1 MPRRMKN
8 GGEAIMGK
16 QLVLACA
23 AIALSA
29 STAIAGPCNTK
40 DAGSGPTPGYTGQT
54 TTGMGRPDTP
64 SHPPTAT
71 MNRVAGEKATSA
83 QDAQA
88 QQQGQPTAAQQA
100 EGAQPSAKM
109 ADQGC

>member
-1 MPRRMKN
+1 
-8 GGEAIMGK
+8 MGK

-54 TTGMGRPDTP
+54 TTGMGSPNNP
-64 SHPPTAT
+64 SHPPTDT

-100 EGAQPSAKM
+100 QGAEPSAKM